1 MTEPV
6 DHPVGPY
13 ADQETPDLRSPGRY
27 LWWLVTRQRRRVAAG
42 ALLGSSWMI
51 CLTLPPYLLSRA
63 IDDGLRP
70 GGRSALAGFGSR
82 HWWVSEC
89 STPGWPSCGTAR

>member
-6 DHPVGPY
+6 DQPVGPY
-13 ADQETPDLRSPGRY
+13 ADRETPDLRSPGRY
-27 LWWLVTRQRRRVAAG
+27 LWWLVTCQWRRVAAG

-63 IDDGLRP
+63 IDDGLQP
-70 GGRSALAGFGSR
+70 GAALRWSAGSR